1 VLADWLR
8 GNLFWFETAE
18 VNRIEVSMIQLWKLS
33 GANAMLPLV
42 HRSPFPRVF
51 LLFVLVLSGAISAVR
66 AAAPTP
72 TPTPPP
78 GQLDSTFVPAPGTND
93 AVNVVIPQPDGKVIV
108 AGRFTFANNVLRNRI
123 ARFNFNGSLDTTFNP
138 GTGAD
143 GEITAA
149 VLQSDGRIVVAGRFT
164 SFNGFTHN
172 RVCRLNANGSV
183 DQTFGLGN
191 GINNAAL
198 ALALQSDGRI
208 IVGGQF
214 SQIDLTQRFNLA
226 RLNTDGS
233 VDLSFDPGN
242 GPNGDVNAIVIQSDG
257 RIVIGGTF
265 IGYNGFARGGVARV
279 LGNGALD
286 PSFDSG
292 VGTGG
297 NVFALALQHNGQIV
311 LGGRFV
317 QYSGTN
323 RTFIARVFG
332 DGSLDFGYN
341 PVPNDWVQSLA
352 VEPDDRILVGG
363 FFTGINGFGRNR
375 IARLNTSGSVDLT
388 FDPGAGC
395 VGSLTNDATQVHS
408 IALQQFG
415 RVLAGGI
422 FTSYDNQLRD
432 NIVRLFDNAASFQNL
447 SARAHVFTG
456 QRILIAGFIIEGSE
470 NKTLLLRG
478 IGPSLAPF
486 GVPAPLADPTLSLF
500 DHTGALIATNDNW
513 KATQQAQIQ
522 ATGLA
527 PPNDLEAAIL
537 VTLSPGAYT
546 TILQGKAMATGIALA
561 QVYDVGPNANGQ
573 ATNLSARAF
582 VGTGNDVLIGGTI
595 IGGNAGSLL
604 RVLVRALGPS
614 LASAGV
620 ATPLADPTLSLR
632 DANGNVIAN
641 NDNWKDS
648 QQADIAATGKAP
660 PNDHESA
667 ILALLAPGNYT
678 AIVAGKNGTTGVA
691 LMEFYNLP

>member
-1 VLADWLR
+1 VLTNGIILP
-8 GNLFWFETAE
+8 G
-18 VNRIEVSMIQLWKLS
+18 SLWKLS
-33 GANAMLPLV
+33 QDNGMLSLV
-42 HRSPFPRVF
+42 LRSPLSRLF
-51 LLFVLVLSGAISAVR
+51 LLFFLGLGGAVI
-66 AAAPTP
+66 AAPTP
-72 TPTPPP
+72 TPTPTP
-78 GQLDSTFVPAPGTND
+78 GRIDATFVPAPGTND
-93 AVNVVIPQPDGKVIV
+93 AVNVVLPQPDGKVIV
-108 AGRFTFANNVLRNRI
+108 AGRFTQANNVGRNRI
-123 ARFNFNGSLDTTFNP
+123 ARFNFNGSLDTGFNP

-149 VLQSDGRIVVAGRFT
+149 VLQSDGRLIVAGRFT

-172 RVCRLNANGSV
+172 GICRLNADGSV

-191 GINNAAL
+191 GINNPAAL

-233 VDLSFDPGN
+233 VDLSFDPLN
-242 GPNGDVNAIVIQSDG
+242 GPSGDVNAIVIQPDG

-317 QYSGTN
+317 QYAGTN
-323 RTFIARVFG
+323 RTFIARVFS
-332 DGSLDFGYN
+332 DGSLDPGFN
-341 PVPNDWVQSLA
+341 PVPDDWVQSLA
-352 VEPDDRILVGG
+352 VELDDRILVGG
-363 FFTGINGFGRNR
+363 FFTAINGVGRSR
-375 IARLNTSGSVDLT
+375 IARLNTNGFVDAT
-388 FDPGAGC
+388 FDPGFGFL
-395 VGSLTNDATQVHS
+395 GSLTNDATQVRS

-415 RVLAGGI
+415 RVLAGGV
-422 FTSYDNQLRD
+422 FTSYDNSVRT
-432 NIVRLFDNAASFQNL
+432 NIVRIFEGSASFQNL

-456 QRILIAGFIIEGSE
+456 EQILIDGFIVEGSE
-470 NKTLLLRG
+470 NKTVLIRG
-478 IGPSLAPF
+478 LGPSLAGF
-486 GVPAPLADPTLSLF
+486 GILNFLANPTLSLF
-500 DHTGALIATNDNW
+500 DHTATLIAANDNW
-513 KATQQAQIQ
+513 QTAANSNQIPV
-522 ATGLA
+522 GLR
-527 PPNDLEAAIL
+527 PTDPRESAIL
-537 VTLSPGAYT
+537 TTLQPGAYT
-546 TILQGKAMATGIALA
+546 AFLQGKGATTGIGLA
-561 QVYDVGPNANGQ
+561 EIYDVDPSVNAQ
-573 ATNLSARAF
+573 ATNLSGRGF
-582 VGTGNDVLIGGTI
+582 VGSGNDVLIGGII
-595 IGGNAGSLL
+595 IGGGPTGSVQ

-614 LASAGV
+614 LGSTGV
-620 ATPLADPTLSLR
+620 TSPLANPTLSLR

-641 NDNWKDS
+641 NDNWQDS

-660 PNDHESA
+660 PNTKESA

-678 AIVAGKNGTTGVA
+678 AVVAGKNGTTGVG
-691 LMEFYNLP
+691 LIEFYSLP